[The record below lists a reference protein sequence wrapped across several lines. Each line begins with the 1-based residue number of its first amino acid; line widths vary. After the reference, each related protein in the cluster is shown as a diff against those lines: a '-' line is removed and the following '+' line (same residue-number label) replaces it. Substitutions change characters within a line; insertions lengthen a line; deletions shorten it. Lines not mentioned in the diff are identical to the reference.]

1 MASQAVI
8 KRHVDPD
15 IFKAYI
21 KEHGVSIRQL
31 GNLCEANEKTIRR
44 MLQDRAVTLNVALD
58 ICKFFNCNFN
68 QIFGPD
74 KSPEWK
80 KSMVDILKRVR

>member
-1 MASQAVI
+1 MSNRAVI

-15 IFKAYI
+15 IFKEFL
-21 KEHGVSIRQL
+21 KSKGLSIRQL
-31 GNLCEANEKTIRR
+31 DSLCETTERTIRR
-44 MLQDRAVTLNVALD
+44 MLRDQEITLTVALD
-58 ICKFFNCNFN
+58 ICRCFDCNFN
-68 QIFGPD
+68 EIFGPD